1 MRGRIVGLMLM
12 EDEKGIDSKVVLS
25 PLDGDGR
32 PTHPLTPADQDRIG
46 AYFDSYKRHEPSGV
60 LRRAGLELAG
70 RRAGPRHDDPR
81 VLPAVPRHPELAV
94 PNQSVNTACRP

>member
-46 AYFDSYKRHEPSGV
+46 EYFDSYKRHEPGRRS
-60 LRRAGLELAG
+60 RTCRAGA
-70 RRAGPRHDDPR
+70 RRKTGWPT
-81 VLPAVPRHPELAV
+81 
-94 PNQSVNTACRP
+94 S